1 MDNLLIYNK
10 ISISPERQGG
20 IPNLP
25 FMYDLRNI
33 LPRQMEK
40 YPKIPTIAEF
50 YSPKKY
56 LLTKL
61 ITSCMTYGMA
71 SITKKMIRGKPY
83 YYARECKRV
92 NGKPKIVW
100 QQYLGRPE
108 DIINAMT
115 RGPLEAEAMPKPK
128 EAIIV
133 EFGAVTALYDLAKR
147 LELSEHIDRHVPKQ
161 GQGPTVGEYL
171 LVAILNRCVAPCS
184 KSSIAKWFQGTVL
197 RRIMELDS
205 RQLSSQRFWENMDR
219 VTRQAIES
227 IERDITIQM
236 VRDFAIDLKHVLFD
250 GTNFFTFI
258 DTFNERS
265 TLAQR
270 GKSKEGRRALRI
282 VGLALLVSAD
292 FHVPLFHRTY
302 PGNQVDAP
310 TFSSLTEELVRR
322 YREITDGAEHVT
334 IIFDKGNNSQDNLQA
349 IEESPYHFIGSLVP
363 TQHPDLLAIPDSMFR
378 PLDEEGLPGVQV
390 YRCRREVFKAQR
402 TVLVTY
408 NENLFVAQ
416 SRTLLREIA
425 KRQKLFRQIQ
435 YQLRRHREGKVRGGN
450 PPTLEGVSKKV
461 QGWLKARH
469 MKELFQVQITK
480 SEGLPKLTYRF
491 DNRAWEQLQA
501 TLLGKTILFTDNDHW
516 SDVEI
521 IRGYRSQHHVE
532 TAFRRMKD
540 CHHIALRPQYHWTD
554 QKVEVH
560 VFCCVLALMLC
571 SLLRRE
577 LHRKGIDR
585 SIPDLLDELAII
597 HEVGIVYPPQ
607 VGQEL
612 PTIQTTLS
620 QMTEEQRSLYEALN
634 LERYCSRSV
643 QVIRKCH

>member
-1 MDNLLIYNK
+1 MNKLLISNMFFLP
-10 ISISPERQGG
+10 IGCQQHRL
-20 IPNLP
+20 IP
-25 FMYDLRNI
+25 FSAYDLQVNPQKQDPIRSPSLI
-33 LPRQMEK
+33 
-40 YPKIPTIAEF
+40 IAEF
-50 YSPKKY
+50 IPHQKY
-56 LLTKL
+56 FLTL
-61 ITSCMTYGMA
+61 YFRWCMTYRMA

-115 RGPLEAEAMPKPK
+115 QGPRPAEMIPKPK

-133 EFGAVTALYDLAKR
+133 EFGALAALYDLAKR
-147 LELSEHIDRHVPKQ
+147 LDLSGHIDRHVPKQ
-161 GQGPTVGEYL
+161 GRAPTVGEYL
-171 LVAILNRCVAPCS
+171 LVAILNRCVAPRS
-184 KSSIAKWFQGTVL
+184 KSGIAKWFQGTIL
-197 RRIMELDS
+197 RRIMDLDS
-205 RQLSSQRFWENMDR
+205 GQLSSQRFWENMDR
-219 VTRQAIES
+219 VTPQAIES

-236 VRDFAIDLKHVLFD
+236 VRDFDIDLKRVLFD

-270 GKSKEGRRALRI
+270 GKSKEGRKALRI

-310 TFSSLTEELVRR
+310 TFSSLTEELVSR

-334 IIFDKGNNSQDNLQA
+334 IIFDKGNNSENNLQA

-363 TQHPDLLAIPDSMFR
+363 TQHPDLLAIPEKAFR
-378 PLDEEGLPGVQV
+378 PLDEEGLPGVRV
-390 YRCRREVFKAQR
+390 YRCQKEVFKARR

-425 KRQKLFRQIQ
+425 KRQKLFRELQH
-435 YQLRRHREGKVRGGN
+435 QLRRHRDGKVRGGS
-450 PPTLEGVSKKV
+450 PPTMEGVSKKV

-469 MKELFQVQITK
+469 MKDLFQVQISQ

-491 DNRAWEQLQA
+491 NNRAWEQLQ
-501 TLLGKTILFTDNDHW
+501 TKLLGKTILFTDNDHW
-516 SDVEI
+516 SDAEI
-521 IRGYRSQHHVE
+521 VRGYRSQHHVE

-554 QKVEVH
+554 QKVKVH

-585 SIPDLLDELAII
+585 SIPALLDELGGIR
-597 HEVGIVYPPQ
+597 EVGILYPAQKGQKVPRIQ
-607 VGQEL
+607 V
-612 PTIQTTLS
+612 TLS
-620 QMTEEQRSLYEALN
+620 QMSDEQRTLYEALN
-634 LERYCSRSV
+634 LERYYS
-643 QVIRKCH
+643 